1 MGKEKFNWKGLFV
14 NDESSD
20 KEVIKEEAVPKES
33 KISSNTF
40 PQSTNNT
47 PSSSSNTTVTNSVI
61 LDTILEMYQSGFESL
76 NKSGYDFY
84 EFFKAIK
91 AVDSNEPAVY
101 KMALTMAQSAEDKV
115 TKDSLLDEAAYYI
128 QEINKV
134 HEQYSVQGDKKKSQ
148 ILDTQKSNKDTL
160 RNEITDLEKRLIEIQ
175 NQVSEKKN
183 QLQSLDMQ
191 LMSDVS
197 EIDQKIIANNSA
209 RSTILESINSVVNG
223 IKNNL

>member
-1 MGKEKFNWKGLFV
+1 MSKEKFNWKGLFV
-14 NDESSD
+14 NEESSNKKVVD
-20 KEVIKEEAVPKES
+20 EKVTPLEDQR
-33 KISSNTF
+33 SSNTF
-40 PQSTNNT
+40 PQSANS
-47 PSSSSNTTVTNSVI
+47 PSASPNTTVANSAI

-91 AVDSNEPAVY
+91 AVNSNEPAVY
-101 KMALTMAQSAEDKV
+101 KMALTMAQSVENKV
-115 TKDSLLDEAAYYI
+115 SKDSLLNEAAFYI
-128 QEINKV
+128 KEINKV

-148 ILDTQKSNKDTL
+148 ILDTQKSTKDSL
-160 RNEITDLEKRLIEIQ
+160 HAEIIDLEKRLIEIQ

-183 QLQSLDMQ
+183 QLQSLDIK